1 MPPLRVSQELVST
14 VIALGPLSSINKLIF
29 AGKTCLLVYILI
41 LCIIRAQPIVF
52 QDKGGGVSL
61 INDEVTHYKDKAVVP
76 GDDVLVLIDADGKFS
91 TPHQFLLDTVNFR
104 VLLISSPRSR
114 DDRKWLIQDV
124 RDSHAVFVAKP
135 WSREEFLVT
144 SFVYSARLIRLLIH
158 FTGYS

>member
-1 MPPLRVSQELVST
+1 VPSLRVSQELVST
-14 VIALGPLSSINKLIF
+14 VIARSPLSSINEIF
-29 AGKTCLLVYILI
+29 AGKTCLLFYILI
-41 LCIIRAQPIVF
+41 LCITRAQPIVF

-61 INDEVTHYKDKAVVP
+61 VSDEVLHKESSVVVP
-76 GDDVLVLIDADGKFS
+76 GDDVLVLVDADEESCPK
-91 TPHQFLLDTVNFR
+91 QFLLDTANLR

-124 RDSHAVFVAKP
+124 REAQAVFIAKP

-158 FTGYS
+158 FTGCS